1 MPATI
6 PVCGTDRLSKRP
18 AVPKP
23 RTRNYTL
30 GACGPLP
37 QSSRIPRG
45 APPGNAHT
53 ALGIVQQLQ
62 VPAGLQ
68 AEPQEARRGEVTLS
82 KIRATMIIDTDL
94 MIIKHVLDKSTPIPI
109 LTEKLSIAR
118 RNM

>member
-1 MPATI
+1 MWPTP
-6 PVCGTDRLSKRP
+6 PVFPD
-18 AVPKP
+18 
-23 RTRNYTL
+23 
-30 GACGPLP
+30 
-37 QSSRIPRG
+37 SSGR
-45 APPGNAHT
+45 PPGNAHT

-68 AEPQEARRGEVTLS
+68 AEPQEARGGEVTLS

-94 MIIKHVLDKSTPIPI
+94 MIIKHVLDKSTPISI